1 MARKI
6 IDVNEGNRHLVC
18 YKSSDRSNPFRV
30 YMVISPTGSPVRKR
44 LLIRYGDF
52 MSVIY
57 FIRDFYLYGLDT
69 MSLSEVKEWI
79 DKHSVWEIIHTAF

>member
-1 MARKI
+1 MAKKI
-6 IDVNEGNRHLVC
+6 IDVNEGHRHLVC
-18 YKSSDRSNPFRV
+18 YQSNDRINPFSV

-52 MSVIY
+52 MSVLY

-69 MSLSEVKEWI
+69 MTLSEVKEWI
-79 DKHSVWEIIHTAF
+79 DERSA

>member
-1 MARKI
+1 MEKKI

-18 YKSSDRSNPFRV
+18 YKSNDRANSFSV
-30 YMVISPTGSPVRKR
+30 YMVISPTGSPIRRR
-44 LLIRYGDF
+44 LLVRYSDF

-69 MSLSEVKEWI
+69 MPVSEVREWLSE
-79 DKHSVWEIIHTAF
+79 HSA